1 MQKCIKLLDERNVNF
16 MEKNQKINCTVGSCI
31 YQDKNSKSCTLQAIN
46 VVPTPNVKSSQT
58 DESMCGSYKCE
69 G

>member
-1 MQKCIKLLDERNVNF
+1 

-31 YQDKNSKSCTLQAIN
+31 YQDKNSKCCTLQAIN